1 MTAADEMARL
11 RRDEVDVARAR
22 KVLEDLD
29 AWADHG
35 GQLDLGQALGR
46 SMAALRAMLDV
57 VDRRCEL

>member
-1 MTAADEMARL
+1 MARL
-11 RRDEVDVARAR
+11 RRDEADVASAR
-22 KVLEDLD
+22 RVLEDLD